1 LAKLE
6 LGKTL
11 GPTTDQDLFA
21 YRIDIIR
28 GKIFKQRYK
37 VEIGDF
43 PGEDSQKLTEQFGDW
58 FHETPYFKWAMEADA
73 FVFIIDVAEIFN
85 EDSAK
90 QYAARIAQAIRAAW
104 QRLSEYHLE
113 GNKNRRQKSGIY

>member
-1 LAKLE
+1 MV
-6 LGKTL
+6 

-21 YRIDIIR
+21 YRTDIIR
-28 GKIFKQRYK
+28 GKFFKQRYK

-43 PGEDSQKLTEQFGDW
+43 PGEDSKKLTEQFGDW
-58 FHETPYFKWAMEADA
+58 FHETPYFKWAIEADA
-73 FVFIIDVAEIFN
+73 FVFIIDIAEILN
-85 EDSAK
+85 DESAK

-113 GNKNRRQKSGIY
+113 GNKNRRQKHVLVVFTKTGD